1 MVVTQEAVTKM
12 ARTVASA
19 PETEENGDL
28 PGLKVRSLSV
38 TYGDLRV
45 LNGVDF
51 EVATGGLVALVGENG
66 AGKSTLVRCIAGDI
80 IPDGGEVALNGTR
93 VRSNAAAASAGLAVV
108 WQDAAL
114 CDNLDVASNLFL
126 GRERGRWFT
135 SDDKNFLATKAIL
148 ASYGIRLDSDRRVH
162 SLSAGQRQLLAVVRA
177 MQTRPELLVLDEPT
191 ASLGVI
197 ETRQVEELIMKLNA
211 AGTTT
216 LLVSHDV
223 DQVFRLAD
231 RILVLHRGRIAADLL
246 PSQSDSEDVVA
257 IMSGRAPEASA
268 RHQLNR
274 LQTLVDQLASSK
286 PSSTLPLILSALAS
300 VLSIE
305 QLCIHLSEQGCLRLV
320 ASVALPSPIVQA
332 WASLP
337 IGVQGGPMG
346 MVAENGRI
354 VIAEDIDNSEPW
366 ARFAELGRAAGV
378 RSSWSV
384 PLIGTTGLVGVITG
398 CQPFV
403 GRPQRDQVDLVS
415 LYAGYAAGAIERD
428 RLFSE
433 VTARNRVLETVREI
447 LETLAGP
454 EPVSKGLLQAM
465 QSLHRGLRVTEIE
478 LWLYLSAGLPRC
490 VAFVDADN
498 LAHWEPPRRDAADAI
513 RAFSG
518 AAPTFSPSTL
528 TLGTRGRVVAT
539 TFDAP
544 GGRATLIA
552 RWTETQLPDD
562 ALALLADGAHSV
574 RLALE
579 RDEAEQAHQETAA
592 LRRSQQLQRDF
603 LSRLSHELRTPLTAI
618 RGYASTLLA
627 PDVAWDDESTL
638 RFLNRITSESARLG
652 RLVGDLLD
660 FSAIESGLLRLQPDW
675 CDLDLVLEAA
685 VSCLPPGP
693 SQAVTIECPPSI
705 GPVWA
710 DHDRLEQVFVNLL
723 DNAMRHNDSDV
734 CIRVMV
740 SPGSDDTVAIRV
752 ADNGRGLSPQQRAH
766 LFDSHERV
774 ATGASGAGF
783 GLSIARGIVMAHG
796 GQICL
801 ESSEQGTCFLIVLP
815 VEGRGEGLT

>member
-1 MVVTQEAVTKM
+1 M
-12 ARTVASA
+12 
-19 PETEENGDL
+19 
-28 PGLKVRSLSV
+28 
-38 TYGDLRV
+38 
-45 LNGVDF
+45 
-51 EVATGGLVALVGENG
+51 
-66 AGKSTLVRCIAGDI
+66 
-80 IPDGGEVALNGTR
+80 
-93 VRSNAAAASAGLAVV
+93 
-108 WQDAAL
+108 
-114 CDNLDVASNLFL
+114 
-126 GRERGRWFT
+126 
-135 SDDKNFLATKAIL
+135 
-148 ASYGIRLDSDRRVH
+148 
-162 SLSAGQRQLLAVVRA
+162 
-177 MQTRPELLVLDEPT
+177 
-191 ASLGVI
+191 
-197 ETRQVEELIMKLNA
+197 
-211 AGTTT
+211 
-216 LLVSHDV
+216 
-223 DQVFRLAD
+223 
-231 RILVLHRGRIAADLL
+231 
-246 PSQSDSEDVVA
+246 
-257 IMSGRAPEASA
+257 
-268 RHQLNR
+268 
-274 LQTLVDQLASSK
+274 
-286 PSSTLPLILSALAS
+286 
-300 VLSIE
+300 
-305 QLCIHLSEQGCLRLV
+305 
-320 ASVALPSPIVQA
+320 
-332 WASLP
+332 
-337 IGVQGGPMG
+337 
-346 MVAENGRI
+346 
-354 VIAEDIDNSEPW
+354 
-366 ARFAELGRAAGV
+366 
-378 RSSWSV
+378 

-403 GRPQRDQVDLVS
+403 GRPQRDQMDLVS

-428 RLFSE
+428 RLFGE

-454 EPVSKGLLQAM
+454 QSVSKGLLQAL
-465 QSLHRGLRVTEIE
+465 QSLHRGLRVKEIE
-478 LWLYLSAGLPRC
+478 LWLHLSAGLPRC
-490 VAFVDADN
+490 AAFVDAAN

-513 RAFSG
+513 RAFSEV
-518 AAPTFSPSTL
+518 APTFSPNTL

-544 GGRATLIA
+544 GGRAALIA
-552 RWTETQLPDD
+552 RWTETELPDD

-693 SQAVTIECPPSI
+693 SQAVTIECPPTI

-734 CIRVMV
+734 CVRVTV
-740 SPGSDDTVAIRV
+740 FPGGDDMVAIRV

-766 LFDSHERV
+766 LFDSLEGV
-774 ATGASGAGF
+774 ATGAPGTGF
-783 GLSIARGIVMAHG
+783 GLSIARGIVGAHG
-796 GQICL
+796 GQISL
-801 ESSEQGTCFLIVLP
+801 ESSEQGTSFLIVLP
-815 VEGRGEGLT
+815 VEGPGELLT